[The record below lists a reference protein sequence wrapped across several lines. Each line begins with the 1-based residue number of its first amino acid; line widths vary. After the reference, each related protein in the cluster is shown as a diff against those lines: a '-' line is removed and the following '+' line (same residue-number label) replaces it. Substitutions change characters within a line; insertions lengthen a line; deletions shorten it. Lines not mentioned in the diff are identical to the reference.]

1 MALQVAQQFPTSPAR
16 ADGAAVALKDLPQ
29 SARILVIVMRR
40 LGDVLLTT
48 PLLHTLRQGLPQVT
62 IDVLVFSSS
71 KGILAGNPDIDSI
84 LTLPERASTR
94 QLLALIGSIWRRYD
108 LSISTQTG
116 DRPTL
121 LAFLAGRRRIGFHTP
136 DGPGTWWKKRVL
148 TVPLAPAPHN
158 HRVLETLR
166 LSEVLGLPAQPR
178 IVCPSDTKARTDEL
192 PRGRYAVVHANP
204 MYRYKRWTDAGWRA
218 LARALA
224 ERDLEVVTTG
234 GPDPAER
241 NYLDALWNG
250 AAVKRL
256 DGRLDWPQITKLM
269 GDAAVYIGIDTSM
282 SHLAAGAGCPTV
294 AIYGPVD
301 PRLMGPWP
309 VGGLAEPW
317 AAAGRV
323 QHRGNVWVVQNPL
336 PCLPC
341 ERLGCD
347 GHLNSRSQCLDELS
361 VQQVLGA
368 VDEALQSGSRRT

>member
-1 MALQVAQQFPTSPAR
+1 MALQVAQQFPTSPVR
-16 ADGAAVALKDLPQ
+16 ADGTAVALKDLPQ

-48 PLLHTLRQGLPQVT
+48 PLLHTLRQGLPQAT

-71 KGILAGNPDIDSI
+71 KGVLAGNPDIDTI
-84 LTLPERASTR
+84 LTLPEHASTR

-108 LSISTQTG
+108 LSVSTQTG

-121 LAFLAGRRRIGFHTP
+121 LAFLAGRRRIGFHAA

-158 HRVLETLR
+158 HRVLEMLR
-166 LSEVLGLPAQPR
+166 LSEVLGLPARPR

-192 PRGRYAVVHANP
+192 PQGRYAVIHANP

-224 ERDLEVVTTG
+224 ERGFEVVTTG

-241 NYLDALWNG
+241 AYLDALWNG

-309 VGGLAEPW
+309 VGSLVEPW

-323 QHRGNVWVVQNPL
+323 QRRGNVWVVQNPL

>member
-1 MALQVAQQFPTSPAR
+1 MALQVAQQLPTSPASV
-16 ADGAAVALKDLPQ
+16 AATAVALKDLPQ

-48 PLLHTLRQGLPQVT
+48 PLLHTLRQGLPQAT
-62 IDVLVFSSS
+62 IDVLVFSGSE
-71 KGILAGNPDIDSI
+71 GILAGNRDIDAT
-84 LTLPERASTR
+84 LTLPERASMR
-94 QLLALIGSIWRRYD
+94 QLLALFGSIWRRYD
-108 LSISTQTG
+108 LAISTQTG

-121 LAFLAGRRRIGFHTP
+121 LAFLAGRRRIGLHAP
-136 DGPGTWWKKRVL
+136 DGPGAWWKKRVL
-148 TVPLAPAPHN
+148 SVPLTPVAHN

-166 LSEVLGLPAQPR
+166 LSELLGLPAQPR
-178 IVCPSDTKARTDEL
+178 VICPSDTKTDTDAL
-192 PRGRYAVVHANP
+192 PRGRYAVVHASP

-224 ERDLEVVTTG
+224 ERGLDVIVTG

-241 NYLDALWNG
+241 AYLDALWNG

-256 DGRLDWPQITKLM
+256 DGRLDWPQLAKLM
-269 GDAAVYIGIDTSM
+269 RDAAVYVGIDTSL

-309 VGGLAEPW
+309 IGGLAEPW

-323 QHRGNVWVVQNPL
+323 QRRGNVWVVQNPL

-361 VQQVLGA
+361 VPQVLGA
-368 VDEALQSGSRRT
+368 VDEALQSGGRRT